1 MKQFSERL
9 AYAMDIKKMTQAEL
23 SRRSG
28 INKGSIS
35 NYLSGR
41 WSPKG
46 ENMYKL
52 ATVLDVDPLWL
63 DGKSENMNSH
73 YINEKYEYEETFMKL
88 YKAFSNSD
96 DRTREIILQIL
107 NVQKE
112 D

>member
-9 AYAMDIKKMTQAEL
+9 AYAMDTKQMTQAEL

-28 INKGSIS
+28 ISKGSIS

-63 DGKSENMNSH
+63 DGKSDEMNSH
-73 YINEKYEYEETFMKL
+73 YIKETYQYSEFFTKVYE
-88 YKAFSNSD
+88 AFTNSD
-96 DRTREIILQIL
+96 DRTQEIILQIL